1 MTGRGNGRIFMKIL
15 RIVAPMTL
23 GLLLQGCAAGAIG
36 ITLATAG
43 AGAGM
48 TAGVEH
54 TLNGIVY
61 KTFASPANEVR
72 FATLKTLDRMGMPL
86 TDDQKTDTGWKLS
99 ASAKDRTVDIELES
113 LTDMTTRIRVVAN
126 EGFIFLKD
134 DKNGFPA
141 FNAAPLVRNAT
152 IAKYSDIPS
161 VLNPLAPKLTT
172 DASIQL
178 QTQVSQ
184 VRSGGASANA
194 AIRTVATNFLK
205 TQKLL

>member
-1 MTGRGNGRIFMKIL
+1 MKIL

-23 GLLLQGCAAGAIG
+23 ALLLQGCAAAAIG
-36 ITLATAG
+36 VTLATAG

-86 TDDQKTDTGWKLS
+86 TDDQKTDTGWKMT
-99 ASAKDRTVDIELES
+99 ASAKDRSVDVELES

-126 EGFIFLKD
+126 EGIIFFKD
-134 DKNGFPA
+134 S
-141 FNAAPLVRNAT
+141 AT
-152 IAKYSDIPS
+152 ATEII
-161 VLNPLAPKLTT
+161 
-172 DASIQL
+172 L
-178 QTQVSQ
+178 QTAQTLQDDAAVA
-184 VRSGGASANA
+184 RGERRRKASA
-194 AIRTVATNFLK
+194 
-205 TQKLL
+205 Q